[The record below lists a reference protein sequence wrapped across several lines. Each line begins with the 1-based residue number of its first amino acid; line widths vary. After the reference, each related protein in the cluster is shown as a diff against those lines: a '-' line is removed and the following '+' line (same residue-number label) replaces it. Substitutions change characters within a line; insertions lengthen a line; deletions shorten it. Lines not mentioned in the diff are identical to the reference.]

1 MTKPFKPSVR
11 QPIIILGMHRSGTTM
26 VTEMLKE
33 LGLFVGEDLDINCES
48 NYFYKI
54 NYWVFRIGVSK
65 PDYPDNM
72 QYMVQACKEVV
83 LDGLDYYMSC
93 NKRKQFLGSR
103 NLKDIRDLDIPW
115 GWKEPKNTFT
125 IDLWKQ
131 LFPGA
136 KIIHIYR
143 NPLDCVNS
151 YIKRDA
157 EIRNRFQLTWK
168 KKLKRFLLIS
178 DKYHQNFRM
187 VDHASAFPVW
197 KAYVEKAMSLHQTYP
212 QDIITLKYEDF
223 LDAPETHL
231 KSILDFIQLPYKEN
245 DLKKV
250 TSKVKP
256 DRRYAFLQDKESVDF
271 YKSIQQLQVM
281 QQLGYDHLV

>member
-1 MTKPFKPSVR
+1 MTKSFKSSLR

-26 VTEMLKE
+26 VTQMLKD

-48 NYFYKI
+48 KYFYKI
-54 NYWVFRIGVSK
+54 NYWAFRIGVSK

-72 QYMVQACKEVV
+72 QYMVPACKEVV
-83 LDGLDYYMSC
+83 LDGLDYYMQA
-93 NKRKQFLGSR
+93 NKRKAYLGNR
-103 NLKDIRDLDIPW
+103 KLKDIRDLDIPW

-143 NPLDCVNS
+143 NPLDSVNS

-168 KKLKRFLLIS
+168 KKLKRFLMIS

-187 VDHASAFPVW
+187 VDHQSAFPVW
-197 KAYVEKAMSLHQTYP
+197 KSYVEKAMSLHQTYP
-212 QDIITLKYEDF
+212 QDIVTVKYEDF

-231 KSILDFIQLPYKEN
+231 KSILDFIQLPYQEEN
-245 DLKKV
+245 LKKI
-250 TSKVKP
+250 TSQVKP
-256 DRRYAFLQDKESVDF
+256 ERRYAFLQDPESVEF
-271 YKSIQQLQVM
+271 YKSIQDLPIM
-281 QQLGYDHLV
+281 KELGYYELV

>member
-1 MTKPFKPSVR
+1 MTKSFRPSVR

-26 VTEMLKE
+26 VTQMLKD
-33 LGLFVGEDLDINCES
+33 LGLFVGDDLDINCES
-48 NYFYKI
+48 KYFYKI

-72 QYMVQACKEVV
+72 QYMVPACKEVV
-83 LDGLDYYMSC
+83 LEGLDYYMQA
-93 NKRKQFLGSR
+93 NKRKAFLG
-103 NLKDIRDLDIPW
+103 NKKLQDIRDLDIPW

-143 NPLDCVNS
+143 NPLDSVNS

-157 EIRNRFQLTWK
+157 IQRNKFSLTFK
-168 KKLKRFLLIS
+168 KKLKRFFMIA

-187 VDHASAFPVW
+187 VDHVSAFPVW
-197 KAYVEKAMSLHQTYP
+197 KSYVEKAMSLHETYP
-212 QDIITLKYEDF
+212 DDIITVKYEDF
-223 LDAPETHL
+223 LEKPFTNL
-231 KSILDFIQLPYKEN
+231 KQILDFIQLPYSE
-245 DLKKV
+245 LKLEEATKQ
-250 TSKVKP
+250 VKP
-256 DRRYAFLQDKESVDF
+256 ERGYAFLQDADSVEF
-271 YKSIQQLQVM
+271 YKSIQHLPIM
-281 QQLGYDHLV
+281 KQLGYDNLG